1 MQKNLLLKTGIIV
14 AILLIFVY
22 GMLGPKLLSGAGLK
36 AALLDRIHLGL
47 DLKGGTHL
55 ILQVMVNDAVGAQSD
70 HATEILK
77 DELQKAKV
85 NYADVGKL
93 DNQPE
98 KVVIK
103 GVPLDAS
110 STVRGIVSDRLPEYE
125 VAAGPDN
132 SWILTMKPQVL
143 ADLKDRTLEQS
154 IEAIRT
160 RVDSLG
166 VSEPLIQKN
175 GLGDNQILVQLPG
188 VDDPG
193 RVKEIIQS
201 TARLELREA
210 LITVK
215 PILRNRRRCRP
226 IRGVLPPNYGCYAEQ
241 AAQR

>member
-1 MQKNLLLKTGIIV
+1 MQKNLLLKTVIIV

-22 GMLGPKLLSGAGLK
+22 GMLGIPKSFSGEGLK

-70 HATEILK
+70 HAIEVLK

-85 NYADVGKL
+85 AYADIAKA

-98 KVVIK
+98 KIVIK

-110 STVRGIVSDRLPEYE
+110 STVRGIVSDRLQEYD
-125 VAAGPDN
+125 VAAGTEN
-132 SWILTMKPQVL
+132 SWVLTMKPQVL
-143 ADLKDRTLEQS
+143 NDLKDRTLEQS
-154 IEAIRT
+154 IEAIRQ

-175 GLGDNQILVQLPG
+175 GLGINQILVQLPG

-193 RVKEIIQS
+193 RVK
-201 TARLELREA
+201 
-210 LITVK
+210 
-215 PILRNRRRCRP
+215 
-226 IRGVLPPNYGCYAEQ
+226 
-241 AAQR
+241 

>member
-22 GMLGPKLLSGAGLK
+22 GMLGPKLFSGEGLK
-36 AALLDRIHLGL
+36 AALLDRVHLGL

-70 HATEILK
+70 HASELLK
-77 DELQKAKV
+77 DELQKAKIA
-85 NYADVGKL
+85 YADIGKL

-103 GVPLDAS
+103 GVPVDAV
-110 STVRGIVSDRLPEYE
+110 STLRGIIRDRLPEYDMS
-125 VAAGPDN
+125 AGTDN
-132 SWILTMKPQVL
+132 SWVLTMKPQVL

-166 VSEPLIQKN
+166 VSE
-175 GLGDNQILVQLPG
+175 
-188 VDDPG
+188 
-193 RVKEIIQS
+193 R
-201 TARLELREA
+201 
-210 LITVK
+210 
-215 PILRNRRRCRP
+215 
-226 IRGVLPPNYGCYAEQ
+226 
-241 AAQR
+241 